1 MQTGEYRGFVG
12 QFSLWL
18 RGQSAIWRLP
28 LLVSLGLHALMFW
41 PRPLQENR
49 FGVTVRRAGDVV
61 QARLGPAVPALPEV
75 PSVRPSPVRQTGVTA
90 RSAGALRER
99 PGARPEIPMSA
110 EPSELPLTEL
120 PLTPS
125 SGLDAAAVR
134 SYRIGWARALAN
146 SRLRDKLGADMRGT
160 LEVGVALTPAGL
172 VREIALLKSSGIA
185 ALDHAVMAEMRN
197 AVQAVQLPSAMLGR
211 DLVIALPV
219 EVGAAPPIL
228 AADR

>member
-1 MQTGEYRGFVG
+1 LQTGEYRGFVG

-18 RGQSAIWRLP
+18 RGQSAIWRWP
-28 LLVSLGLHALMFW
+28 LLVSLGLHVLMFW

-49 FGVTVRRAGDVV
+49 FGVAARRAGDVV
-61 QARLGPAVPALPEV
+61 QARLSPAVPALPDV
-75 PSVRPSPVRQTGVTA
+75 PVKSSPVRQASATA
-90 RSAGALRER
+90 SSAGALRER
-99 PGARPEIPMSA
+99 PGPGTRPEMPMSA
-110 EPSELPLTEL
+110 ASSGLP
-120 PLTPS
+120 PTPS
-125 SGLDAAAVR
+125 IGLDAAAVR

-146 SRLRDKLGADMRGT
+146 SRLRDKLGADMHGA
-160 LEVGVALTPAGL
+160 LEVGVALTPAGQ

-197 AVQAVQLPSAMLGR
+197 AVHAVQLPSAMRGR